1 MKTFNLTSYHTGG
14 IIKTVKAKS
23 FLDAKN
29 ELESKGY
36 DCQDDYY
43 LETIEERAKIDALP
57 SRTIYIDEI
66 R

>member
-14 IIKTVKAKS
+14 IIKTVKAES
-23 FLDAKN
+23 FEDAQN
-29 ELESKGY
+29 QLESKGY

-43 LETIEERAKIDALP
+43 LETVEERSKYDALP